1 MTHIVT
7 QEQLW
12 AQFDQLDPQQRE
24 EVTALIESFL
34 AEDVSSRRRR
44 DKQKLLAL
52 STWGEEDLAHYLS
65 PRRSPMLP
73 LLYFRTCAE
82 KTG

>member
-44 DKQKLLAL
+44 DKQNLLTL
-52 STWGEEDLAHYLS
+52 STWGEEDLAS
-65 PRRSPMLP
+65 IQEAQDKINAWQIPTS
-73 LLYFRTCAE
+73 
-82 KTG
+82 